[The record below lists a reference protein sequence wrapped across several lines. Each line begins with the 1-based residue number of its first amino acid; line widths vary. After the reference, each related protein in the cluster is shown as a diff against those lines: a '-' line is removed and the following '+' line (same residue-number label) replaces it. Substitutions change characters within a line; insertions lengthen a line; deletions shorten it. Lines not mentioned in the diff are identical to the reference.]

1 MAPFLG
7 GFFHSSQLGSFL
19 FKARRNTEKEKAA
32 AEKTMAQEFS
42 CWGSWEIG
50 RIATVLPQVP
60 PSFDGYISYILMIP
74 LDISVY
80 PPAVLRFSARLK
92 AVVASSKATEQ
103 LNQVS
108 RHASGIKWV
117 DGTSS
122 MGLLKP
128 SDMQLV

>member
-1 MAPFLG
+1 MV
-7 GFFHSSQLGSFL
+7 
-19 FKARRNTEKEKAA
+19 T
-32 AEKTMAQEFS
+32 S
-42 CWGSWEIG
+42 C
-50 RIATVLPQVP
+50 
-60 PSFDGYISYILMIP
+60 YISYILMIP

-128 SDMQLV
+128 SDATCLASLVGLGGQRLILSIY